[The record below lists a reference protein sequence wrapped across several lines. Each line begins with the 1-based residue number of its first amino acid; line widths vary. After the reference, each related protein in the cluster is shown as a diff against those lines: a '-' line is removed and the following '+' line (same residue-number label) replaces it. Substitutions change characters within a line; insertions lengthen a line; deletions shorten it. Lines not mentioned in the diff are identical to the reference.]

1 MKITIT
7 PAYDGFT
14 RTISVSVDADSGKQI
29 QEVETIYDN
38 FTLGHGHDLQN
49 PPVSTYSR
57 TFTQEEGI
65 TPNEPHTVRVNARH
79 TDGTSDSGV
88 KTWND

>member
-7 PAYDGFT
+7 PSYDGFT
-14 RTISVSVDADSGKQI
+14 RTIAVSVDADSGKRI
-29 QEVETIYDN
+29 QDVETIYDH
-38 FTLGHGHDLQN
+38 FTLGHDFPN

-57 TFTQEEGI
+57 AFTRQEGI
-65 TPNEPHTVRVNARH
+65 TPNQPHTVQVNARH